1 MKTKLFL
8 GMLFFAS
15 CTWSQ
20 SREIGIPPGK
30 LSGYIQQNPSNFKLP
45 LGNNLEDEVFTLVQ
59 THVLPPELEAKYPSI
74 RTFKGFSKTNAQKS
88 ITLTLTDHNMRAV
101 VIDHGMILRLEP
113 LTNELYRYYQEEP
126 FSEDACEFSSQHK
139 ESGDH
144 GSEIVENGIDQAKAL
159 WPSTGHGTIH
169 YNIEKVLIPM
179 TGNFAI
185 DQNITTIV
193 DGLAFV
199 TNFMAAIT
207 AKYEMEIGFSLQ
219 LHPDND
225 QMIFLSAAD
234 PYPDYPTAVDSNFGG
249 ANSFLNCNQVI
260 CDSMIGN
267 ANYNLSIALCR
278 TGTARGTYTAP
289 CSVNYK
295 GKVTSFNSIAAI
307 NHEIGHTFTCPHTS
321 ALTPSTGFSPY
332 IGYLEPSTMGGGGQF
347 FACTSIETLA
357 EWAIAGNHLAC
368 ATQSPSG
375 NAAPQ
380 ITATVDGK
388 YMPANTPFVLA
399 NTNSTDADNDPL
411 YYSWQSTDGY
421 RAQYPDSSFS
431 SPTEYLIFAPE
442 RPNLS
447 GNVRYVPY
455 LSNLVSGIDDPY
467 SHLPWVTRDIHVRCL
482 VRDSVGGV
490 NMTFET
496 VHVDGNSGPFKVNTP
511 IAGDVVT
518 ELQTIT
524 VNWDIAGTTVA
535 PVSAANVEI
544 LLSTDGGVTFPVS
557 LTASTPNDGSQAV
570 TIPNGTATGAARI
583 MVKGNGIFFNI
594 NPADFTI
601 YDNALPADFAVYS
614 YDTLQRACSSS
625 TTYEFIAQSLG
636 GYTDPVT
643 FSVSN
648 LPSGV
653 TSNFPQTIN
662 PGQHV
667 NLVLSTISPS
677 IHGTYHMTLTATSTS
692 GTKTEELDLI
702 VAGQIQTTNNYAMS
716 AISTTDGKR
725 YSIPDLTWNPSE
737 YSVEYWVKFDPAA
750 MGVNSSTIYWGASG
764 NQLIRKNSNDHF
776 YMQVCDGP
784 HINLISSI
792 DPVVSNRW
800 YHVVGT
806 YKSRKVNLYV
816 DGIHQGQG
824 NYGIID
830 ALPWTSV
837 SVGYQTNQ
845 GLSGQFDEVRIWNKC
860 LTLDEVRN
868 GMHLN
873 LNADEVCSGNVEL
886 YLQFE
891 QDSSTV
897 YDVTGNHTVV
907 PVNGPSSVLSDCP
920 TASGVSVRKT
930 VTATGLQSF
939 DNGSSDTD
947 LDITFNANPNGEVV
961 AYKLLSI
968 PNGTQPSFMDL
979 NENAFWIVRNFG
991 DTTLSYNATL
1001 AFTDPAFNLS
1011 PTAANYSIKQRQSFK
1026 ATGAWGSS
1034 TIGSSYASNQV
1045 GFSGFNQFGHFAY
1058 GLDDDLNTKEFEKD
1072 GWLLYPNPAQSAVS
1086 IVFKDNSDKKIRVEN
1101 ALGEL
1106 ILSASIHD
1114 ALYSFNLNQVSS
1126 GVYYVKVL
1134 ENGNQSVKK
1143 LIVNPIK

>member
-1 MKTKLFL
+1 
-8 GMLFFAS
+8 
-15 CTWSQ
+15 
-20 SREIGIPPGK
+20 
-30 LSGYIQQNPSNFKLP
+30 
-45 LGNNLEDEVFTLVQ
+45 
-59 THVLPPELEAKYPSI
+59 
-74 RTFKGFSKTNAQKS
+74 
-88 ITLTLTDHNMRAV
+88 
-101 VIDHGMILRLEP
+101 
-113 LTNELYRYYQEEP
+113 
-126 FSEDACEFSSQHK
+126 
-139 ESGDH
+139 
-144 GSEIVENGIDQAKAL
+144 
-159 WPSTGHGTIH
+159 
-169 YNIEKVLIPM
+169 
-179 TGNFAI
+179 
-185 DQNITTIV
+185 
-193 DGLAFV
+193 
-199 TNFMAAIT
+199 
-207 AKYEMEIGFSLQ
+207 
-219 LHPDND
+219 
-225 QMIFLSAAD
+225 
-234 PYPDYPTAVDSNFGG
+234 
-249 ANSFLNCNQVI
+249 
-260 CDSMIGN
+260 MIGN

-321 ALTPSTGFSPY
+321 ALTPSGGFSPY
-332 IGYLEPSTMGGGGQF
+332 ISFLEPSTMGGGGQF

-357 EWAIAGNHLAC
+357 EWAIAGNHITC

-380 ITATVDGK
+380 ITPTVDGK

-399 NTNSTDADNDPL
+399 NTNTTDADGDPL

-421 RAQYPDSSFS
+421 RTQYPDSSFS

-442 RPNLS
+442 RPNAA
-447 GNVRYVPY
+447 GNIRYVPY

-524 VNWDIAGTTVA
+524 VNWDVAGTTAA

-544 LLSTDGGVTFPVS
+544 LLSTDGGVTFPVV

-570 TIPNGTATGAARI
+570 TIPNGTATSTARI
-583 MVKGNGIFFNI
+583 MVKGNGIFFHI
-594 NPADFTI
+594 NPSDFTI
-601 YDNALPADFAVYS
+601 YDNALPPDYAIYS
-614 YDTLQRACSSS
+614 YDTLKRACASSIS
-625 TTYEFIAQSLG
+625 YEFIAQSLG
-636 GYTDPVT
+636 GYSNPVT

-648 LPSGV
+648 LPAGV

-677 IHGTYHMTLTATSTS
+677 MHGTYHLTLTTTSTS
-692 GTKTEELDLI
+692 GTKTQELDLI
-702 VAGQIQTTNNYAMS
+702 IAGQIQTTNNYAMS
-716 AISTTDGKR
+716 AISTTDGRR

-750 MGVNSSTIYWGASG
+750 MGVNSSSIYWGGSG
-764 NQLIRKNSNDHF
+764 NQFIRKNADNHLYMRVND
-776 YMQVCDGP
+776 GA

-792 DPVVSNRW
+792 DTVVPNRW

-806 YKSRKVNLYV
+806 YKNRKVNLYV
-816 DGIHQGQG
+816 DGVHQGQG
-824 NYGIID
+824 NYGILD
-830 ALPWTSV
+830 PLPWTSV
-837 SVGYQTNQ
+837 SVGYQTSQ

-860 LTLDEVRN
+860 LTLSEVRDR
-868 GMHLN
+868 MHLN
-873 LNADEVCSGNVEL
+873 LSADDVCSGNVEL

-897 YDVTGNHTVV
+897 YDVTGNHSVV
-907 PVNGPSSVLSDCP
+907 PVNGPSSALSDCP
-920 TASGVSVRKT
+920 TAAGVSVRKT
-930 VTATGLQSF
+930 ISSTGAVSF
-939 DNGSSDTD
+939 DDALADTD

-1001 AFTDPAFNLS
+1001 SFTDPVFNTNS
-1011 PTAANYSIKQRQSFK
+1011 TAANYSVKQRQSFK
-1026 ATGAWGSS
+1026 ATGSWSNA
-1034 TIGSSYASNQV
+1034 TIGSSYASNEV
-1045 GFSGFNQFGHFAY
+1045 GFSGFNKFGHFAY
-1058 GLDDDLNTKEFEKD
+1058 GIDDDLNVNELTD
-1072 GWLLYPNPAQSAVS
+1072 DSWVLYPNPTDSKLTM
-1086 IVFKDNSDKKIRVEN
+1086 VFQTNSDKELTILN
-1101 ALGEL
+1101 TLGEKVY
-1106 ILSASIHD
+1106 SANFSQTVYNMDISS
-1114 ALYSFNLNQVSS
+1114 LSS
-1126 GVYYVKVL
+1126 GVYYVQLV
-1134 ENGNQSVKK
+1134 ENGALSLKK
-1143 LIVNPIK
+1143 LVVQSKI